1 MKRIVFFLTALFAI
15 SLAAVAANHTVK
27 GIVVS
32 AEDGEPLVGATVMG
46 AGTTDGTATD
56 IDGQFTLSLPES
68 VKHIKVSYVGMHSRE
83 IAITPGEMRIELT
96 SANQLDEV
104 IAVAYGTAKRSS
116 YTGSAAV
123 VSASDISDRLV
134 TDVTSVLK
142 GTVAGVQLQSTTG
155 QPGEEP
161 KVLIRGVGSI
171 NAATTPLYVVDGI
184 PYDGGLNSINP
195 QDVQSISVLKDA
207 ASAALYGARGAN
219 GVILV
224 TTKRGQAGPAK
235 VTFDA
240 RWGANSRQ
248 VSDYETID
256 DIPTYYGLYF
266 NSIRNYYR
274 QAGLDDASAYARACR
289 LLDAPSGDNNVFGY
303 QMYTIPQGEH
313 LFLQDGT
320 MNPNARL
327 GNFDQTRNIGLVP
340 DDWKKGTYHNGF
352 RQEYNLSDSGG
363 NDRMNYMVSASY
375 LDDQGVIK
383 ESDFKRFST
392 RASVEYQAKEWLKIG
407 SNMTYT
413 YQSSNNPYGQDEDGY
428 SGNASYIAN
437 FMGPMYPM
445 YLRNADG
452 TLKTDPIS
460 GRELYDYGM
469 DGLDGMPFAR
479 SFMAGGN
486 PTGELIYNK
495 REFLHDVFNGKW
507 FARIAPA
514 EGPLEGF
521 SLTGSIGYWVDWMR
535 YNDMGNNRYGQMAMY
550 GGNVTQET
558 TRNRSINLQLL
569 ANYVKTFND
578 VHNIDVLLGYESYDL
593 NIADVYGRGETIF
606 SNDNYTLS
614 NVIDN
619 LEVGGA
625 IDKYATRGYFGRVNY
640 DYDSKYFASV
650 SYRRD
655 ASSRF
660 VRQHRWGNFWSV
672 SAAWDMANENFMDP
686 VEWIDMLKLKA
697 SFGQQGNDN
706 LSTATSNNYY
716 PWADLYQASGSNGIW
731 SVGPLTYKGN
741 RKITWETS
749 NSFNA
754 GVDFA
759 MFNSRLLGT
768 FEYFSRQTS
777 DMLYYRPTASSLGYD
792 KIPMNIGSMRN
803 NGLELDLTYQIIRN
817 RDIDWSVS
825 ANLTYV
831 RNKVLKLAPELNGT
845 WINGSRIYKE
855 GKSMYQIYTVKFAG
869 VDPENGNALYWA
881 RRADGTEE
889 KVSDYGLARNGDSAK
904 GYVENRVESG
914 NLLPPVYGG
923 FSTAVKLYGFD
934 LSINCGF
941 QLGGKIVDY
950 GYNELM
956 YGTYNRYAGE
966 AMHKDALKAWT
977 PENRNTDVPA
987 LSYAGNQ
994 ATYMQ
999 ALTDRWL
1006 ISSNYFTINNI
1017 TAGYTLPKSVAAKLS
1032 CTNIRV
1038 YFAGDNLYLWSKRK
1052 GLDPRQ
1058 SYVGSIAGSYSALRA
1073 LSGGVKIE
1081 F

>member
-1 MKRIVFFLTALFAI
+1 MKRIVFFLTALFAFT
-15 SLAAVAANHTVK
+15 LASVAANRTVH

-32 AEDGEPLVGATVMG
+32 ADDGEPLVGATVMG
-46 AGTTDGTATD
+46 AGTTDGTATN
-56 IDGQFTLSLPES
+56 IDGQFSLSLPES
-68 VKHIKVSYVGMHSRE
+68 VRHIKVSYVGMHSRE

-104 IAVAYGTAKRSS
+104 IAVAYGTARRSS

-123 VSASDISDRLV
+123 VNASDIEDRLV

-161 KVLIRGVGSI
+161 TVLIRGVGSI
-171 NAATTPLYVVDGI
+171 NAKTTPLYVVDGI

-235 VTFDA
+235 VTLDA

-256 DIPTYYGLYF
+256 DIPTYYGLFYR
-266 NSIRNYYR
+266 SIHNYY
-274 QAGLDDASAYARACR
+274 ASAGEDVAQAYVNRYFDSTSSNA
-289 LLDAPSGDNNVFGY
+289 NVFGY

-313 LFLQDGT
+313 LFLPDGT
-320 MNPNARL
+320 MNPNASL
-327 GNFDQTRNIGLVP
+327 GYYDRARNFGLYP

-352 RQEYNLSDSGG
+352 RQEYNLSVSGG
-363 NDRMNYMVSASY
+363 NDRMNYMVSAAF
-375 LDDQGVIK
+375 LDDQGVIQ
-383 ESDFKRFST
+383 ESDFKRLTT
-392 RASVEYQAKEWLKIG
+392 RASVEYQAKDWLKIG
-407 SNMTYT
+407 TNMSYT
-413 YQSSNNPYGQDEDGY
+413 YQASNKPYGQDEDGY
-428 SGNASYIAN
+428 SGNASYMASFI
-437 FMGPMYPM
+437 GPMYPM
-445 YLRNADG
+445 YLRDADG
-452 TLKTDPIS
+452 NIKTDPLPPH
-460 GRELYDYGM
+460 RELYDYGM
-469 DGLDGMPFAR
+469 SGLDGMSISR
-479 SFMAGGN
+479 SFMSGAN
-486 PTGELIYNK
+486 PTGTLVYDKEEYLRDI
-495 REFLHDVFNGKW
+495 FNGKW
-507 FARIAPA
+507 FARIT
-514 EGPLEGF
+514 PLEGL
-521 SLTGSIGYWVDWMR
+521 SVTGSIGYWVEWLR
-535 YNDMGNNRYGQMAMY
+535 YNSLGNSRYGQMAMY
-550 GGNVTQET
+550 GGNVAQET
-558 TRNRSINLQLL
+558 VRNRSINLQLL

-578 VHNIDVLLGYESYDL
+578 VHNFDFLLGYESYDL
-593 NIADVYGRGETIF
+593 NIAEINGQGETIF

-619 LEVGGA
+619 LKVGGY
-625 IDKYATRGYFGRVNY
+625 IDSYATRGYFGRVNY

-660 VRQHRWGNFWSV
+660 ARNHRWGNFWSV
-672 SAAWDMANENFMDP
+672 SGAWDLANEEFMDN
-686 VEWIDMLKLKA
+686 VDWMDMFKIKA

-706 LSTATSNNYY
+706 VGNYY
-716 PWADLYQASGSNGIW
+716 PWADQYQASGSNGLW
-731 SVGPLTYKGN
+731 SVGPLYYKGN
-741 RKITWETS
+741 ENLTWETS
-749 NSFNA
+749 NSFNV

-759 MFNSRLLGT
+759 LFNSRLIGSL
-768 FEYFSRQTS
+768 EYFSRQTH

-803 NGLELDLTYQIIRN
+803 SGLELDLTYQIIRN
-817 RDIDWSVS
+817 KDIDWSVS

-831 RNKVLKLAPELNGT
+831 KNKVLKLAPELNGT

-855 GKSMYQIYTVKFAG
+855 GKSMYQIYTVKYAG
-869 VDPENGNALYWA
+869 VDPDNGNALYWA
-881 RRADGTEE
+881 RRTDGTEE
-889 KVSDYGLARNGDSAK
+889 KVSNWSLARNGDAEQ
-904 GYVENRVESG
+904 GYVENRQESG

-923 FSTAVKLYGFD
+923 VSTNLKIYGFD
-934 LSINCGF
+934 FGINCGF
-941 QLGGKIVDY
+941 QVGGKMIDY
-950 GYNELM
+950 GYQLLM
-956 YGTYNRYAGE
+956 YGANNTDAGQ
-966 AMHKDALKAWT
+966 AMHKDMLKAWT

-987 LSYAGNQ
+987 VAWAGNQ
-994 ATYMQ
+994 ATYIN

-1017 TAGYTLPKSVAAKLS
+1017 TAGYTLPKKIADKLS
-1032 CTNIRV
+1032 CSNIRV
-1038 YFAGDNLYLWSKRK
+1038 YFSGDNLYLWSKRK

-1058 SYVGSIAGSYSALRA
+1058 GYASSLAGSYSALRSV
-1073 LSGGVKIE
+1073 SGGVKIE

>member
-1 MKRIVFFLTALFAI
+1 MKRIVFFLTALFAFT
-15 SLAAVAANHTVK
+15 LASVAANRTVH

-46 AGTTDGTATD
+46 AGTTDGTATN
-56 IDGQFTLSLPES
+56 IDGQFSLSLPES
-68 VKHIKVSYVGMHSRE
+68 VRHIKVSYVGMHSRE

-123 VSASDISDRLV
+123 VNASDIEDRLV

-161 KVLIRGVGSI
+161 TVLIRGVGSI
-171 NAATTPLYVVDGI
+171 NAKTTPLYVVDGI

-235 VTFDA
+235 VTLDA

-248 VSDYETID
+248 VSDYETVD
-256 DIPTYYGLYF
+256 DIPTYYGLFYR
-266 NSIRNYYR
+266 SIHNYY
-274 QAGLDDASAYARACR
+274 ASAGEDVAQAYVNRYF
-289 LLDAPSGDNNVFGY
+289 DSTNSNYNVFGY

-313 LFLQDGT
+313 LFMPDGT
-320 MNPNARL
+320 MNPNATL
-327 GNFDQTRNIGLVP
+327 GYYDRTRNFGLYP

-352 RQEYNLSDSGG
+352 RQEYNLSVSGG
-363 NDRMNYMVSASY
+363 NDRMNYMVSAAF
-375 LDDQGVIK
+375 LDDQGVIQ
-383 ESDFKRFST
+383 ESDFKRLTT
-392 RASVEYQAKEWLKIG
+392 RASVEYQAKDWLKIG
-407 SNMTYT
+407 TNMSYT
-413 YQSSNNPYGQDEDGY
+413 YQASNRPYGQDEDGY
-428 SGNASYIAN
+428 SGNASYMASFI
-437 FMGPMYPM
+437 GPMYPM
-445 YLRNADG
+445 YLRDADG
-452 TLKTDPIS
+452 KIKTDPLPPH
-460 GRELYDYGM
+460 RELYDYGM
-469 DGLDGMPFAR
+469 SGLDGMSVSR
-479 SFMAGGN
+479 SFMSGAN
-486 PTGELIYNK
+486 PTGTLVYDKEEYLRDI
-495 REFLHDVFNGKW
+495 FNGKW
-507 FARIAPA
+507 FARIT
-514 EGPLEGF
+514 PLEGL
-521 SLTGSIGYWVDWMR
+521 SVTGSIGYWVEWLR
-535 YNDMGNNRYGQMAMY
+535 YNSMGNSRYGQMAMY

-558 TRNRSINLQLL
+558 IRNRSINLQLL

-578 VHNIDVLLGYESYDL
+578 VHNFDFLLGYESYDL
-593 NIADVYGRGETIF
+593 NMAEINGQGETIF

-619 LEVGGA
+619 LKVGGY
-625 IDKYATRGYFGRVNY
+625 IDSYATRGYFGRVNY

-660 VRQHRWGNFWSV
+660 ARNHRWGNFWSV
-672 SAAWDMANENFMDP
+672 SGAWDLANEEFMDN
-686 VEWIDMLKLKA
+686 VDWMDMFKIKA

-706 LSTATSNNYY
+706 VGNYY
-716 PWADLYQASGSNGIW
+716 PWADQYQASGSNGLW
-731 SVGPLTYKGN
+731 SVGPLYYKGN
-741 RKITWETS
+741 ENLTWETS

-759 MFNSRLLGT
+759 LFNSRLIGSI
-768 FEYFSRQTS
+768 EYFSRQTH

-817 RDIDWSVS
+817 KDIDWSVS

-831 RNKVLKLAPELNGT
+831 KNKVLKLAPELNGT

-855 GKSMYQIYTVKFAG
+855 GKSMYQIYTVKYAG
-869 VDPENGNALYWA
+869 VDPDNGNALYWA
-881 RRADGTEE
+881 RRTDGTEE
-889 KVSDYGLARNGDSAK
+889 KVSNWSLARNGDAEQ
-904 GYVENRVESG
+904 GYVENRQESG

-923 FSTAVKLYGFD
+923 VSTNLKIYGFD
-934 LSINCGF
+934 FGINCGF
-941 QLGGKIVDY
+941 QVGGKMIDY
-950 GYNELM
+950 GYQLLM
-956 YGTYNRYAGE
+956 YGANNTDAGQ
-966 AMHKDALKAWT
+966 AMHKDILKAWT
-977 PENRNTDVPA
+977 PDNRNTDVPA
-987 LSYAGNQ
+987 VAWAGNQ
-994 ATYMQ
+994 ATYIN

-1017 TAGYTLPKSVAAKLS
+1017 TAGYTLPKKIADKLS
-1032 CTNIRV
+1032 CSNIRV
-1038 YFAGDNLYLWSKRK
+1038 YFSGDNLYLWSKRK

-1058 SYVGSIAGSYSALRA
+1058 GYATSLAASYSALRSV
-1073 LSGGVKIE
+1073 SGGVKIE

>member
-1 MKRIVFFLTALFAI
+1 MKRIVFFLTALFAFT
-15 SLAAVAANHTVK
+15 LASVAANRTVH

-46 AGTTDGTATD
+46 AGTTDGTATN
-56 IDGQFTLSLPES
+56 IDGQFSLSLPES
-68 VKHIKVSYVGMHSRE
+68 VRHIKVSYVGMHSRE

-123 VSASDISDRLV
+123 VNASDIEDRLV

-161 KVLIRGVGSI
+161 TVLIRGVGSI
-171 NAATTPLYVVDGI
+171 NAKTTPLYVVDGI

-248 VSDYETID
+248 VSDYETVD
-256 DIPTYYGLYF
+256 DIPTYYGLFYR
-266 NSIRNYYR
+266 SIHNYY
-274 QAGLDDASAYARACR
+274 ASAGEDVAQAYVNRYF
-289 LLDAPSGDNNVFGY
+289 DSTNSNYNVFGY

-313 LFLQDGT
+313 LFMPDGK
-320 MNPNARL
+320 MNPNATL
-327 GNFDQTRNIGLVP
+327 GYYDRTRNFGLYP

-352 RQEYNLSDSGG
+352 RQEYNLSVSGG
-363 NDRMNYMVSASY
+363 NDRMNYMVSAAF
-375 LDDQGVIK
+375 LDDQGVIQ
-383 ESDFKRFST
+383 ESDFKRLTT
-392 RASVEYQAKEWLKIG
+392 RASVEYQAKDWLKIG
-407 SNMTYT
+407 TNMSYT
-413 YQSSNNPYGQDEDGY
+413 YQASNSPYGQDEDGY
-428 SGNASYIAN
+428 SGNASYMASFI
-437 FMGPMYPM
+437 GPMYPM
-445 YLRNADG
+445 YLRDADG
-452 TLKTDPIS
+452 NIKTDPLPPH
-460 GRELYDYGM
+460 RELYDYGM
-469 DGLDGMPFAR
+469 SGLDGMSVSR
-479 SFMAGGN
+479 SFMSGAN
-486 PTGELIYNK
+486 PTGTLVYDKEEYLRDI
-495 REFLHDVFNGKW
+495 FNGKW
-507 FARIAPA
+507 FARIT
-514 EGPLEGF
+514 PLEGL
-521 SLTGSIGYWVDWMR
+521 SLTGSIGYWVEWLR
-535 YNDMGNNRYGQMAMY
+535 YNSMGNSRYGQMAMY
-550 GGNVTQET
+550 GGNVMQET
-558 TRNRSINLQLL
+558 IRNRSINLQLL

-578 VHNIDVLLGYESYDL
+578 VHNFDFLLGYESYDL
-593 NIADVYGRGETIF
+593 NMAEINGQGETIF

-619 LEVGGA
+619 LKVGGY
-625 IDKYATRGYFGRVNY
+625 IDTYATRGYFGRVNY

-660 VRQHRWGNFWSV
+660 ARNHRWGNFWSV
-672 SAAWDMANENFMDP
+672 SGAWDLANEEFMDN
-686 VEWIDMLKLKA
+686 VDWMDMFKIKA

-706 LSTATSNNYY
+706 VGNYY
-716 PWADLYQASGSNGIW
+716 PWADQYQASGSNGLW
-731 SVGPLTYKGN
+731 SVGPLYYKGN
-741 RKITWETS
+741 ENLTWETS

-759 MFNSRLLGT
+759 LFNSRLIGSL
-768 FEYFSRQTS
+768 EYFSRQTH

-817 RDIDWSVS
+817 KDIDWSVS

-831 RNKVLKLAPELNGT
+831 KNKVLKLAPELNGT

-855 GKSMYQIYTVKFAG
+855 GKSMYQIYTVKYAG
-869 VDPENGNALYWA
+869 VDPDNGNALYWA
-881 RRADGTEE
+881 RRTDGTEE
-889 KVSDYGLARNGDSAK
+889 KVSNWSLARNGDAEQ
-904 GYVENRVESG
+904 GYVENRQESG

-923 FSTAVKLYGFD
+923 VSTNLKIYGFD
-934 LSINCGF
+934 FGINCGF
-941 QLGGKIVDY
+941 QVGGKMIDY
-950 GYNELM
+950 GYQLLM
-956 YGTYNRYAGE
+956 YGANNTDAGQ
-966 AMHKDALKAWT
+966 AMHKDMLKAWT

-987 LSYAGNQ
+987 VAWAGNQ
-994 ATYMQ
+994 ATYIN

-1017 TAGYTLPKSVAAKLS
+1017 TAGYTLPKKIADKLQCS
-1032 CTNIRV
+1032 NIRV
-1038 YFAGDNLYLWSKRK
+1038 YFSGDNLYLWSKRK

-1058 SYVGSIAGSYSALRA
+1058 GYDTSLAASYSALRSV
-1073 LSGGVKIE
+1073 SGGVKIE

>member
-1 MKRIVFFLTALFAI
+1 MKRIVFFLTALFAFT
-15 SLAAVAANHTVK
+15 LASVAANRTVH

-32 AEDGEPLVGATVMG
+32 ADDGEPLVGATVMG
-46 AGTTDGTATD
+46 AGTTDGTATN
-56 IDGQFTLSLPES
+56 IDGQFSLSLPES
-68 VKHIKVSYVGMHSRE
+68 VRHIKVSYVGMHSRE

-104 IAVAYGTAKRSS
+104 IAVAYGTARRSS

-123 VSASDISDRLV
+123 VNASDIEDRLV

-161 KVLIRGVGSI
+161 TVLIRGVGSI
-171 NAATTPLYVVDGI
+171 NAKTTPLYVVDGI

-235 VTFDA
+235 VTLDA

-256 DIPTYYGLYF
+256 DIPTYYGLFYR
-266 NSIRNYYR
+266 SIHNYY
-274 QAGLDDASAYARACR
+274 ASAGEDVAQAYVNRYFDSTSSNA
-289 LLDAPSGDNNVFGY
+289 NVFGY

-313 LFLQDGT
+313 LFLPDGT
-320 MNPNARL
+320 MNPNASL
-327 GNFDQTRNIGLVP
+327 GYYDRARNFGLYP

-352 RQEYNLSDSGG
+352 RQEYNLSVSGG
-363 NDRMNYMVSASY
+363 NDRMNYMVSAAF
-375 LDDQGVIK
+375 LDDQGVIQ
-383 ESDFKRFST
+383 ESDFKRLTT
-392 RASVEYQAKEWLKIG
+392 RASVEYQAKDWLKIG
-407 SNMTYT
+407 TNMSYT
-413 YQSSNNPYGQDEDGY
+413 YQASNKPYGQDEDGY
-428 SGNASYIAN
+428 SGNASYMASFI
-437 FMGPMYPM
+437 GPMYPM
-445 YLRNADG
+445 YLRDADG
-452 TLKTDPIS
+452 NIKTDPLPPH
-460 GRELYDYGM
+460 RELYDYGM
-469 DGLDGMPFAR
+469 SGLDGMSISR
-479 SFMAGGN
+479 SFMSGAN
-486 PTGELIYNK
+486 PTGTLVYDKEEYLRDI
-495 REFLHDVFNGKW
+495 FNGKW
-507 FARIAPA
+507 FARIT
-514 EGPLEGF
+514 PLEGL
-521 SLTGSIGYWVDWMR
+521 SVTGSIGYWVEWLR
-535 YNDMGNNRYGQMAMY
+535 YNSLGNSRYGQMAMY

-558 TRNRSINLQLL
+558 VRNRSINLQLL

-578 VHNIDVLLGYESYDL
+578 VHNFDFLLGYESYDL
-593 NIADVYGRGETIF
+593 NMAEINGQGETIF

-619 LEVGGA
+619 LKVGGY
-625 IDKYATRGYFGRVNY
+625 IDSYATRGYFGRVNY

-660 VRQHRWGNFWSV
+660 ARNHRWGNFWSV
-672 SAAWDMANENFMDP
+672 SGAWDLANEEFMDN
-686 VEWIDMLKLKA
+686 VDWMDMFKIKA

-706 LSTATSNNYY
+706 VGNYY
-716 PWADLYQASGSNGIW
+716 PWADQYQASGSNGLW
-731 SVGPLTYKGN
+731 SVGPLYYKGN
-741 RKITWETS
+741 ENLTWETS
-749 NSFNA
+749 NSFNV

-759 MFNSRLLGT
+759 LFNSRLIGSL
-768 FEYFSRQTS
+768 EYFSRQTH

-803 NGLELDLTYQIIRN
+803 SGLELDLTYQIIRN
-817 RDIDWSVS
+817 KDIDWSVS

-831 RNKVLKLAPELNGT
+831 KNKVLKLAPELNGT

-855 GKSMYQIYTVKFAG
+855 GKSMYQIYTVKYAG
-869 VDPENGNALYWA
+869 VDPDNGNALYWA
-881 RRADGTEE
+881 RRTDGTEE
-889 KVSDYGLARNGDSAK
+889 KVSNWSLARNGDAEQ
-904 GYVENRVESG
+904 GYVENRQESG

-923 FSTAVKLYGFD
+923 VSTNLKIYGFD
-934 LSINCGF
+934 FGINCGF
-941 QLGGKIVDY
+941 QVGGKMIDY
-950 GYNELM
+950 GYQLLM
-956 YGTYNRYAGE
+956 YGANNTDAGQ
-966 AMHKDALKAWT
+966 AMHKDMLKAWT

-987 LSYAGNQ
+987 VAWAGNQ
-994 ATYMQ
+994 ATYIN

-1017 TAGYTLPKSVAAKLS
+1017 TAGYTLPRKIADKLS
-1032 CTNIRV
+1032 CSNIRV
-1038 YFAGDNLYLWSKRK
+1038 YFSGDNLYLWSKRK

-1058 SYVGSIAGSYSALRA
+1058 GYASSLAGSYSALRSV
-1073 LSGGVKIE
+1073 SGGVKIE

>member
-1 MKRIVFFLTALFAI
+1 MKRIVFFLTALFAFT
-15 SLAAVAANHTVK
+15 LASVAANRTVH

-32 AEDGEPLVGATVMG
+32 ADDGEPLVGATVMG
-46 AGTTDGTATD
+46 VGTTDGTATN
-56 IDGQFTLSLPES
+56 IDGQFSLSLPES
-68 VKHIKVSYVGMHSRE
+68 VRHIKVSYVGMHSRE

-104 IAVAYGTAKRSS
+104 IAVAYGTARRSS

-123 VSASDISDRLV
+123 VNASDIEDRLV

-161 KVLIRGVGSI
+161 TVLIRGVGSI
-171 NAATTPLYVVDGI
+171 NAKTTPLYVVDGI
-184 PYDGGLNSINP
+184 PYDGGINP

-235 VTFDA
+235 VTLDA

-256 DIPTYYGLYF
+256 DIPTYYGLFYR
-266 NSIRNYYR
+266 SIHNYY
-274 QAGLDDASAYARACR
+274 ASAGEDVAQAYVNRYFDSTSSNA
-289 LLDAPSGDNNVFGY
+289 NVFGY

-313 LFLQDGT
+313 LFLPDGT
-320 MNPNARL
+320 MNPNASL
-327 GNFDQTRNIGLVP
+327 GYYDRARNFGLYP

-352 RQEYNLSDSGG
+352 RQEYNLSVSGG
-363 NDRMNYMVSASY
+363 NDRMNYMVSAAF
-375 LDDQGVIK
+375 LDDQGVIQ
-383 ESDFKRFST
+383 ESDFKRLTT
-392 RASVEYQAKEWLKIG
+392 RASVEYQAKDWLKIG
-407 SNMTYT
+407 TNMSYT
-413 YQSSNNPYGQDEDGY
+413 YQASNKPYGQDEDGY
-428 SGNASYIAN
+428 SGNASYMASFI
-437 FMGPMYPM
+437 GPMYPM
-445 YLRNADG
+445 YLRDADG
-452 TLKTDPIS
+452 KIKTDPLPPH
-460 GRELYDYGM
+460 RELYDYGM
-469 DGLDGMPFAR
+469 SGLDGMSISR
-479 SFMAGGN
+479 SFMSGAN
-486 PTGELIYNK
+486 PTGTLVYDKEEYLRDI
-495 REFLHDVFNGKW
+495 FNGKW
-507 FARIAPA
+507 FARIT
-514 EGPLEGF
+514 PLEGL
-521 SLTGSIGYWVDWMR
+521 SVTGSIGYGVEWLR
-535 YNDMGNNRYGQMAMY
+535 YNSLGNSRYGQMAMY
-550 GGNVTQET
+550 GGNVAQET
-558 TRNRSINLQLL
+558 VRNRSINLQLL

-578 VHNIDVLLGYESYDL
+578 VHNFDFLLGYESYDL
-593 NIADVYGRGETIF
+593 NMAEINGQGETIF

-619 LEVGGA
+619 PKVGGY
-625 IDKYATRGYFGRVNY
+625 IDSYATRGYFGRVNY

-660 VRQHRWGNFWSV
+660 ARNHRWGNFWSV
-672 SAAWDMANENFMDP
+672 SGAWDLANEEFMDN
-686 VEWIDMLKLKA
+686 VDWMDMFKIKA

-706 LSTATSNNYY
+706 VGNYY
-716 PWADLYQASGSNGIW
+716 PWADQYQASGSNGLW
-731 SVGPLTYKGN
+731 SVGPLYYKGN
-741 RKITWETS
+741 ENLTWETS
-749 NSFNA
+749 NSFNV

-759 MFNSRLLGT
+759 LFNSRLIGSL
-768 FEYFSRQTS
+768 EYFSRQTH

-803 NGLELDLTYQIIRN
+803 SGLELDLTYQIIRN
-817 RDIDWSVS
+817 KDIDWSVS

-831 RNKVLKLAPELNGT
+831 KNKVLKLAPELNGT

-855 GKSMYQIYTVKFAG
+855 GKSMYQIYTVKYAG
-869 VDPENGNALYWA
+869 VDPDNGNALYWA
-881 RRADGTEE
+881 RRTDGTEE
-889 KVSDYGLARNGDSAK
+889 KVSNWSLARNGDAEQ
-904 GYVENRVESG
+904 GYVENRQESG

-923 FSTAVKLYGFD
+923 VSTNLKIYGFD
-934 LSINCGF
+934 FGINCGF
-941 QLGGKIVDY
+941 QVGGKMIDY
-950 GYNELM
+950 GYQLLM
-956 YGTYNRYAGE
+956 YGANNTDAGQ
-966 AMHKDALKAWT
+966 AMHKDMLKAWT

-987 LSYAGNQ
+987 VAWAGNQ
-994 ATYMQ
+994 ATYIN

-1017 TAGYTLPKSVAAKLS
+1017 TAGYTLPKKIADKLS
-1032 CTNIRV
+1032 CSNIRV
-1038 YFAGDNLYLWSKRK
+1038 YFSGDNLYLWSKRK

-1058 SYVGSIAGSYSALRA
+1058 GYASSLAGSYSALRSV
-1073 LSGGVKIE
+1073 SGGVKIE

>member
-1 MKRIVFFLTALFAI
+1 MKRIGFFLTALFAFT
-15 SLAAVAANHTVK
+15 LASVAANRTVH

-46 AGTTDGTATD
+46 AGTTDGTATN
-56 IDGQFTLSLPES
+56 IDGQFSLSLPES
-68 VKHIKVSYVGMHSRE
+68 VRHIKVSYVGMHSRE

-123 VSASDISDRLV
+123 VNASDIEDRLV

-161 KVLIRGVGSI
+161 TVLIRGVGSI
-171 NAATTPLYVVDGI
+171 NAKTTPLYVVDGI

-235 VTFDA
+235 VTLDA

-248 VSDYETID
+248 VSDYETVD
-256 DIPTYYGLYF
+256 DIPTYYGLFYR
-266 NSIRNYYR
+266 SIHNYY
-274 QAGLDDASAYARACR
+274 ASAGEDVAQAYVNRYF
-289 LLDAPSGDNNVFGY
+289 DSTNSNYNVFGY

-313 LFLQDGT
+313 LFMPDGT
-320 MNPNARL
+320 MNPNATL
-327 GNFDQTRNIGLVP
+327 GYYDRTRNFGLYP

-352 RQEYNLSDSGG
+352 RQEYNLSVSGG
-363 NDRMNYMVSASY
+363 NDRMNYMVSAAF
-375 LDDQGVIK
+375 LDDQGVIQ
-383 ESDFKRFST
+383 ESDFKRLTT
-392 RASVEYQAKEWLKIG
+392 RASVEYQAKDWLKIG
-407 SNMTYT
+407 TNMSYT
-413 YQSSNNPYGQDEDGY
+413 YQASNRPYGQDEDGY
-428 SGNASYIAN
+428 SGNASYMASFI
-437 FMGPMYPM
+437 GPMYPM
-445 YLRNADG
+445 YLRDADG
-452 TLKTDPIS
+452 KIKTDPLPPH
-460 GRELYDYGM
+460 RELYDYGM
-469 DGLDGMPFAR
+469 SGLDGMSVSR
-479 SFMAGGN
+479 SFMSGAN
-486 PTGELIYNK
+486 PTGTLVYDKEEYLRDI
-495 REFLHDVFNGKW
+495 FNGKW
-507 FARIAPA
+507 FARIT
-514 EGPLEGF
+514 PLEGL
-521 SLTGSIGYWVDWMR
+521 SVTGSIGYWVEWLR
-535 YNDMGNNRYGQMAMY
+535 YNSMGNSRYGQMAMY

-558 TRNRSINLQLL
+558 IRNRSINLQLL

-578 VHNIDVLLGYESYDL
+578 VHNFDFLLGYESYDL
-593 NIADVYGRGETIF
+593 NMAEINGQGETIF

-619 LEVGGA
+619 LKVGGY
-625 IDKYATRGYFGRVNY
+625 IDSYATRGYFGRVNY

-660 VRQHRWGNFWSV
+660 ARNHRWGNFWSV
-672 SAAWDMANENFMDP
+672 SGAWDLANEEFMDN
-686 VEWIDMLKLKA
+686 VDWMDMFKIKA

-706 LSTATSNNYY
+706 VGNYY
-716 PWADLYQASGSNGIW
+716 PWADQYQASGSNGLW
-731 SVGPLTYKGN
+731 SVGPLYYKGN
-741 RKITWETS
+741 ENLTWETS

-759 MFNSRLLGT
+759 LFNSRLIGSI
-768 FEYFSRQTS
+768 EYFSRQTH

-817 RDIDWSVS
+817 KDIDWSVS

-831 RNKVLKLAPELNGT
+831 KNKVLKLAPELNGT

-855 GKSMYQIYTVKFAG
+855 GKSMYQIYTVKYAG
-869 VDPENGNALYWA
+869 VDPDNGNALYWA
-881 RRADGTEE
+881 RRTDGTEE
-889 KVSDYGLARNGDSAK
+889 KVSNWSLARNGDAEQ
-904 GYVENRVESG
+904 GYVENRQESG

-923 FSTAVKLYGFD
+923 VSTNLKIYGFD
-934 LSINCGF
+934 FGINCGF
-941 QLGGKIVDY
+941 QVGGKMIDY
-950 GYNELM
+950 GYQLLM
-956 YGTYNRYAGE
+956 YGANNTDAGQ
-966 AMHKDALKAWT
+966 AMHKDILKAWT
-977 PENRNTDVPA
+977 PDNRNTDVPA
-987 LSYAGNQ
+987 VAWAGNQ
-994 ATYMQ
+994 ATYIN

-1017 TAGYTLPKSVAAKLS
+1017 TAGYTLPKKIADKLS
-1032 CTNIRV
+1032 CSNIRV
-1038 YFAGDNLYLWSKRK
+1038 YFSGDNLYLWSKRK

-1058 SYVGSIAGSYSALRA
+1058 GYATSLAASYSALRSV
-1073 LSGGVKIE
+1073 SGGVKIE